1 MMAPYMIMA
10 TRNETDEDTRKIPIR
25 NRLGG
30 RIGST
35 ALCSHQMNTP
45 MNATARTDSPMMVGD
60 PQAYWTPP
68 HTVTSRAAVT
78 PTSMSPAP
86 RKSMECAWRR
96 NGSLST
102 AEVTTRAT
110 MPMGTLT
117 ENIHRQIRLTD
128 KTPP

>member
-1 MMAPYMIMA
+1 MIAPYMIMA
-10 TRNETDEDTRKIPIR
+10 TRKETDEDTRKIPIR

-60 PQAYWTPP
+60 PHAYWTPP

-78 PTSMSPAP
+78 QTSMSPAP
-86 RKSMECAWRR
+86 GAHHRLPRRR

-102 AEVTTRAT
+102 AEVT
-110 MPMGTLT
+110 
-117 ENIHRQIRLTD
+117 
-128 KTPP
+128 